1 MVSTVTTAILRCAV
15 SITVVIALSCAVPD
29 VTAPT
34 DDDHVRGPAT
44 VKLTLIEYGD
54 YQCPPCVISFD
65 VVEKVLARH
74 PSDLRFVYRHHP
86 GRRHRNAI
94 PAAKAA
100 EAAERQ
106 GKFWEMHRAL
116 FEGQKEW
123 YGSPRPQVIFERY
136 ARALHLDFPQFA
148 EAYESPGLENRL
160 RKIFEAGQDVGVRG
174 SPAFFLNGKRL
185 VPPPTTEADLERA
198 IIAATRNTG

>member
-1 MVSTVTTAILRCAV
+1 MSTVTTAIHRCAV

-123 YGSPRPQVIFERY
+123 YASPTPQVIFERY
-136 ARALHLDFPQFA
+136 ARGLRLDARRFA
-148 EAYESPGLENRL
+148 EDYTSTEAERRL
-160 RKIFEAGQDVGVRG
+160 RRIFEDGQDIGVRG

-185 VPPPTTEADLERA
+185 VPPPMTEDDLERA
-198 IIAATRNTG
+198 ILAGNEE